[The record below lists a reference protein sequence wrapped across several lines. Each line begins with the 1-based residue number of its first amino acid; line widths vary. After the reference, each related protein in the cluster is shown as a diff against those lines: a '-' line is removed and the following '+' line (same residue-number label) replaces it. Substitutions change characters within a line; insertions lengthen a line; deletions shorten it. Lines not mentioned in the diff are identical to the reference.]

1 MTYTKYVFIV
11 ISMGKMFFNKSVHP
25 DLEINVQG
33 YSLTIKCDTA
43 LELSSELPLNISY
56 IKITKL
62 H

>member
-1 MTYTKYVFIV
+1 
-11 ISMGKMFFNKSVHP
+11 MGKIFFNKSVHP

-43 LELSSELPLNISY
+43 LESSELPLNISY

>member
-1 MTYTKYVFIV
+1 
-11 ISMGKMFFNKSVHP
+11 MGKIFFNKSVHP

-56 IKITKL
+56 TCIKITKL